1 MEEDAVSKFVIVY
14 MKVTDISV
22 VKDTIREPVMLDFKN
37 DIFFHFQVSCCI
49 HLKFIIVDMNVVDIA
64 SMEILICEGFGSV
77 FRQVYHDPDARPVG
91 TTSSN
96 AAHGWY
102 EC

>member
-37 DIFFHFQVSCCI
+37 DIFFHF
-49 HLKFIIVDMNVVDIA
+49 
-64 SMEILICEGFGSV
+64 
-77 FRQVYHDPDARPVG
+77 
-91 TTSSN
+91 
-96 AAHGWY
+96 
-102 EC
+102 